1 MSKLKVAAYCR
12 VSSDHEEQESSLIV
26 QKAHYE
32 NYIRS
37 NKEWKLVDIYAER
50 ISGLKLQDRDEFRRM
65 LKDCEKGKI
74 DLVLTKSISR
84 FGRNAKGII

>member
-1 MSKLKVAAYCR
+1 MSKLKVADYCR

-37 NKEWKLVDIYAER
+37 NKE
-50 ISGLKLQDRDEFRRM
+50 
-65 LKDCEKGKI
+65 
-74 DLVLTKSISR
+74 
-84 FGRNAKGII
+84 

>member
-1 MSKLKVAAYCR
+1 MSKLKVTAYCR

-50 ISGLKLQDRDEFRRM
+50 ISGLKLEDRDEFRRM
-65 LKDCEKGKI
+65 FKDWEKVKLI
-74 DLVLTKSISR
+74 W
-84 FGRNAKGII
+84 F